1 MKRLFQFSLWF
12 SLVLPAMSQP
22 ILNVDWNELAQRHE
36 LLGGQIILTSVS
48 TGQVSTLKIENTN
61 DTSLQLPLFK
71 VSNPAITN
79 LTYGFI
85 GQVKYEN
92 VRGDGYLEMWNY
104 FPPSQSGVSET
115 KYFSRTLGEAGAMG
129 KITGTS
135 EWRMFSLWFN
145 ASGASK
151 PPSHLEVN
159 IFLPA
164 RGTVYLR
171 YVILCQYKDGGSF
184 LVASNSWWSS
194 RQGGMIGGI
203 GGSIIGCF
211 GTLIGLLARKGK
223 ARRFVLAITKIFIGM
238 GIFLTIAGLVAVMLK
253 QPYAVWYALLLPG
266 IIVTSVFGANLRT
279 IQKRYDDLEIRRM
292 TSLDTMGS

>member
-1 MKRLFQFSLWF
+1 MKKLFQFSLWF

-48 TGQVSTLKIENTN
+48 AGQVSTLKIENTN

-115 KYFSRTLGEAGAMG
+115 KYFRARLEKPVQWVKSQAHRSGECFRCGLMQVVHQNRHRIW
-129 KITGTS
+129 KS
-135 EWRMFSLWFN
+135 
-145 ASGASK
+145 
-151 PPSHLEVN
+151 
-159 IFLPA
+159 IFFYQRAELF
-164 RGTVYLR
+164 
-171 YVILCQYKDGGSF
+171 I
-184 LVASNSWWSS
+184 
-194 RQGGMIGGI
+194 
-203 GGSIIGCF
+203 
-211 GTLIGLLARKGK
+211 
-223 ARRFVLAITKIFIGM
+223 FVM
-238 GIFLTIAGLVAVMLK
+238 
-253 QPYAVWYALLLPG
+253 
-266 IIVTSVFGANLRT
+266 
-279 IQKRYDDLEIRRM
+279 
-292 TSLDTMGS
+292 